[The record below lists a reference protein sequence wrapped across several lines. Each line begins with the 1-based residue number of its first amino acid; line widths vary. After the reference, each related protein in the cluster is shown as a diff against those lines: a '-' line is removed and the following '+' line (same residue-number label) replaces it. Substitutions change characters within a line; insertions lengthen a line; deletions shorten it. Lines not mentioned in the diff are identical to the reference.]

1 MSKGVIMSIREPDL
15 TLNDITITNGVPVTT
30 SIYSTGTYYP
40 HVVDHIWIG
49 DPLPEKWEPLPGCVL
64 WDGPLVNENKLPN
77 NIEEILEQLKT
88 HMEGNKMIM
97 NIYEVLVIDR
107 KECTVLTKQD
117 NIIAKDEKS
126 AMLELDLSKEIKAKV
141 KKDEIVFIFT
151 KKGSFEKLE
160 DKE

>member
-1 MSKGVIMSIREPDL
+1 MSVGEPDL
-15 TLNDITITNGVPVTT
+15 TLNNITITTEHTSWPYVTNE
-30 SIYSTGTYYP
+30 IYSTGTYYP
-40 HVVDHIWIG
+40 YFDHIWIG
-49 DPLPEKWEPLPGCVL
+49 DPLPEKWEPLPGCVP

-77 NIEEILEQLKT
+77 NVEEILEQLKI
-88 HMEGNKMIM
+88 HMEGNKMTM